1 MQTVFLVDDSV
12 LVRQRLAE
20 LLAGVP
26 QIQVVGQAADAHQAI
41 REILAAR
48 PDVVLLDISL
58 GQGSGFEVLKAVREL
73 EPAID
78 VYMLSNFASEP
89 YRRHA
94 ARLGARGFFD
104 KSREME
110 RVRDFVAQRPQL
122 KGASQCP
129 RSSH

>member
-26 QIQVVGQAADAHQAI
+26 QTHIVGQAAEAGEAI

-58 GQGSGFEVLKAVREL
+58 AHGSGFEVLKALHEL
-73 EPAID
+73 EPGID

-89 YRRHA
+89 YRRQA

-104 KSREME
+104 KSNDME
-110 RVRDFVAQRPQL
+110 RVRDAVAQRVL
-122 KGASQCP
+122 N
-129 RSSH
+129 